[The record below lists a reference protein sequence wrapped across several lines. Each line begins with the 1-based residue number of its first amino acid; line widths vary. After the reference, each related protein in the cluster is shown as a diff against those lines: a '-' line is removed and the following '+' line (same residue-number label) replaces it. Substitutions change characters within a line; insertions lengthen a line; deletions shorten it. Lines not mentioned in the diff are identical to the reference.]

1 VKGKFVAVEGPNGVG
16 KSTAIANAVSILT
29 EQIQTNVHP
38 TREPSAT
45 ELGAAIRELEPSL
58 TPEAL
63 ALACAADRLDHVMRE
78 IEPALRAGSH
88 VITDR
93 YVPSSL
99 VLQRLDG
106 LEREFIWRLNE
117 NACPPDLTVYLDD
130 EPETIRQRLALRS
143 QRSRFEA
150 DGSAELEITLYR
162 EARAFLHTQGWRQS
176 VIDCRELTPDEVGTQ
191 LAGLVIA
198 LAAG

>member
-1 VKGKFVAVEGPNGVG
+1 MTGVFVAVEGPNGVG
-16 KSTAIANAVSILT
+16 KSTAITSAVNILN
-29 EQIQTNVHP
+29 ELQTPVHP

-45 ELGAAIRELEPSL
+45 KLGAAIRALEPSL
-58 TPEAL
+58 SPEAL
-63 ALACAADRLDHVMRE
+63 ALACAADRLDHFIRE

-106 LEREFIWRLNE
+106 LQREFIWGLNKS
-117 NACPPDLTVYLDD
+117 ACPPDLTVYLDD
-130 EPETIRQRLALRS
+130 EPETIRQRLALRN
-143 QRSRFEA
+143 QRSRFET
-150 DGSAELEITLYR
+150 DGSAELEIALYR
-162 EARAFLHTQGWRQS
+162 EARAFLHTQGWRQNA
-176 VIDCRELTPDEVGTQ
+176 IDCRGRTPDEVGTQ
-191 LAGLVIA
+191 LAGLVIE